1 MPTHAMTPHANHG
14 ARRPSARRQ
23 NGVTLVIA
31 LIALV
36 IMLAG
41 AVALVR
47 SFGTSSALVGQMAFK
62 RDIMNRG
69 EIGMAAARAA
79 LTSGKLINTESLRES
94 DSLAANYYASLRAN
108 NDNDKGIPKDL
119 IKDSDFKGTA
129 PDITGSATD
138 HVTIRYII
146 ERQCTNIGPFSE
158 TTCSVFAKPKATS
171 GGERR
176 ELVGEEYGPIYRI
189 TVRVK
194 GPYNTTVYL
203 QSLVTI

>member
-14 ARRPSARRQ
+14 ARRPGARRQ

-47 SFGTSSALVGQMAFK
+47 SFGTSSALAGQMAFK

-69 EIGMAAARAA
+69 EIGMAAAKAA
-79 LTSGKLINTESLRES
+79 LTSAGGVNTETLREQNN
-94 DSLAANYYASLRAN
+94 LAVNYYASLRAN
-108 NDNDKGIPKDL
+108 NDNERGIPKDL
-119 IKDSDFKGTA
+119 IKDSDFQGTR
-129 PDITGSATD
+129 PDIDGGGQ
-138 HVTIRYII
+138 VTIRYLI
-146 ERQCTNIGPFSE
+146 ERQCTNVGPFSE
-158 TTCSVFAKPKATS
+158 STCAVFVKPKATS

-176 ELVGEEYGPIYRI
+176 EVVEAEYGTTYRI
-189 TVRVK
+189 TVRVQ
-194 GPYNTTVYL
+194 GPYNTVVYL